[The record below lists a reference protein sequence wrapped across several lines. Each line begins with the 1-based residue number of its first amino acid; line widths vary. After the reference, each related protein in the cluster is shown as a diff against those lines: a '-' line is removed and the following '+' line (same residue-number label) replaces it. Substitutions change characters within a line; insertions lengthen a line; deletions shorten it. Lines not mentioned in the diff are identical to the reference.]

1 MNKEDKIYLL
11 KKERLK
17 LQTELFYFTEKKQL
31 YESMINKMNNY
42 DIKNSQ
48 ERFLLAD
55 LQRLVCFFESKM
67 DVIQIKLKDIEEI
80 FD

>member
-1 MNKEDKIYLL
+1 MNKDDKIYLL

-80 FD
+80 FN

>member
-17 LQTELFYFTEKKQL
+17 FQTELFYFTEKKQL

-67 DVIQIKLKDIEEI
+67 DVIQIKLKDTEEI

>member
-31 YESMINKMNNY
+31 YESMIHKMNNY

>member
-1 MNKEDKIYLL
+1 MNKEDKIYLI